1 MKEPA
6 GGAPCEKSTVFPC
19 SCAPQPFGGAAE
31 VVSIAQ
37 TVPAPLQSVIDP
49 GPPPASW
56 ALICSTTALLSMVA
70 ALSIL
75 LRPLLPT
82 ASISSPITASMPKI
96 STNPAISN
104 SITVMPD
111 SERFPRYLL
120 VGMCLVPPTRA
131 IPIPT
136 LYAASRRNAGGGP
149 AGSASAVVPEVVNK
163 TRGGI
168 THTRDR
174 IGKAR
179 QPA

>member
-1 MKEPA
+1 
-6 GGAPCEKSTVFPC
+6 
-19 SCAPQPFGGAAE
+19 
-31 VVSIAQ
+31 
-37 TVPAPLQSVIDP
+37 
-49 GPPPASW
+49 
-56 ALICSTTALLSMVA
+56 MVA

-82 ASISSPITASMPKI
+82 ASISSHRTASMPKI
-96 STNPAISN
+96 STNPAIIN

-111 SERFPRYLL
+111 SERFPRCLL

-168 THTRDR
+168 THTSDR

-179 QPA
+179 QPARIKVRIHIHVRDQHRAPHNRAAQQRRSADARRGA